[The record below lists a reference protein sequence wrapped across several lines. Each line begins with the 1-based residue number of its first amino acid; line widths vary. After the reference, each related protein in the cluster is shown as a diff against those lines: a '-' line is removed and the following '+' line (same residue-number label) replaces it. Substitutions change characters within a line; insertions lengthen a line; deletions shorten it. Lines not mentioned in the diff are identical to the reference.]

1 VLARKYQ
8 MLGIFTALK
17 IGVCISQMTVL
28 EAKIT
33 TQMTFSC
40 KYYLFGRVLAKRQ
53 RGQAL
58 RFNLFEGKK
67 DLHFNPSRKFIFNLK
82 LKLRTEIK
90 TCVRDC
96 NENTFLRYE
105 KKIEV

>member
-1 VLARKYQ
+1 VLARKHQ

-17 IGVCISQMTVL
+17 IGVCISQMTVFK
-28 EAKIT
+28 AKIT

-82 LKLRTEIK
+82 LKL
-90 TCVRDC
+90 
-96 NENTFLRYE
+96 
-105 KKIEV
+105 